1 MNIAVKIFTIYVFY
15 LENDALRNYIFVR
28 YLSTRLPSRVASD
41 ETKGNGEKNI
51 SAWCIGGTKT
61 AMVAEKSSF
70 VGGQAESSKSCLI

>member
-41 ETKGNGEKNI
+41 ETKGNGEKT
-51 SAWCIGGTKT
+51 SQRD
-61 AMVAEKSSF
+61 V
-70 VGGQAESSKSCLI
+70 